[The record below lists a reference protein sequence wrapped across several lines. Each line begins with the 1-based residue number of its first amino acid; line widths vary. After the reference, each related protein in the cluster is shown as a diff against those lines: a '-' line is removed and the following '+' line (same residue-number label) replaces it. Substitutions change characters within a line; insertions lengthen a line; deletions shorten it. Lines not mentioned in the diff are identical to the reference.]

1 MTKKAVLPGL
11 IVVSGPWENQVFG
24 KPTWLTQGPKER
36 EGNQRNGISIADRP
50 EPFFP
55 SPRHELF
62 RPLPVKT
69 QPARPS
75 SNPCKPKLNQPSG
88 GRSNAARGRAHQE
101 VRSPRKHAGSPL
113 RSRTTAEAS
122 CSRSSSQPAHTSGVG
137 ASTEASPSF
146 QSLWRSPCT
155 ASPQRGIADWTLG
168 AWQSAAR
175 CQAPRE
181 H

>member
-1 MTKKAVLPGL
+1 MIELACHNFGAGGL
-11 IVVSGPWENQVFG
+11 LAFTTWRRGVRCVTCVRCYALANILGQPSRECMRLVSRDLF
-24 KPTWLTQGPKER
+24 L
-36 EGNQRNGISIADRP
+36 P
-50 EPFFP
+50 EPLFP
-55 SPRHELF
+55 SPRHKGF

-122 CSRSSSQPAHTSGVG
+122 CSPGSAQPAHTSGVG

-146 QSLWRSPCT
+146 
-155 ASPQRGIADWTLG
+155 
-168 AWQSAAR
+168 
-175 CQAPRE
+175 
-181 H
+181 